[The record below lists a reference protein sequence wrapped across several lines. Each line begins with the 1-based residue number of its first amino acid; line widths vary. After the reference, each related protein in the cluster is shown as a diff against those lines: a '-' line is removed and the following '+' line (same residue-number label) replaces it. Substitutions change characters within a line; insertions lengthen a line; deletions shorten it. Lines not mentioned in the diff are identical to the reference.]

1 MKQASLK
8 LYRNLQNASVL
19 NNNLNIPKV
28 VLRALL
34 TTLALLGLIY
44 ALLLGLMVF
53 NIVERKNLEQEMQTL
68 SVEVSNLE
76 LEYLALAGSLDLELS
91 RSLGFQERPANFATR
106 KSLGRL
112 GLNGNEI

>member
-34 TTLALLGLIY
+34 TTLALLGLAY

-53 NIVERKNLEQEMQTL
+53 NIVERKNLEQEM
-68 SVEVSNLE
+68 
-76 LEYLALAGSLDLELS
+76 EYLALAGSLDLELS